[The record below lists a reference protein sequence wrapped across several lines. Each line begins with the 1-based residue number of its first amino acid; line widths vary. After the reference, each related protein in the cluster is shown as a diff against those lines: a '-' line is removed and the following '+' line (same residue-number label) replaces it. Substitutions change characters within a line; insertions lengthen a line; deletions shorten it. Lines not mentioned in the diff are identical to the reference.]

1 MLGLLP
7 SRDTMCEH
15 GGGRERRMYYDL
27 PEQAFV
33 PPPELGSAPPT
44 IIHPIVIV
52 GGGPVGLTLALA
64 LAAQGQRA
72 IVLEDD
78 STVSEGSRAL
88 GMSKRTLEI
97 WEALGAVAPVVARG
111 LAWSGGRIYRGTRLV
126 SAFDMPVDADQPH
139 GPMTNIQQC
148 WADQA
153 LLDALRQRYKLEPR
167 WRSRCTGVV
176 PAGDHVTVRVSCPAG
191 EYELAAR
198 FVVAC
203 DGARSVV
210 RSALGLRME
219 GSSATATY
227 VIADIRADL
236 TLPVC
241 RHAWF
246 DPPSLPR
253 GATVLMHKQP
263 DEIWRIDYQIGDT
276 DQLAEHLRPEVVT
289 DRIRAHLESIGEA
302 TDFSLEWI
310 SSYQARKLTLPSY
323 RAGRVLFAGDAAHLV
338 PIFGIRGLNSGVED
352 AFTLAWRLARV
363 IEDKAPIDLLDG
375 YSQERVAAARENIAQ
390 AGRSAAI
397 MDPPTRG
404 ARLMRDAVL
413 ALAPHEPALSD
424 ILNPRQGRTVAAT
437 SSPLNAFP
445 DRSAELSSGPAPG
458 EVLPDVR
465 LNVPSQAGDTI
476 LPAQMLCA
484 PRAFTLFL
492 FDPDEALKDAARH
505 AAGALGIV
513 LRIVRPK
520 ARVPAEIADDVA
532 ARSFAER
539 LGAGPGSAYLVRPDH
554 LVCAR
559 WRRLDVDE
567 LARAMGRMG
576 QDATEIA
583 HAD

>member
-1 MLGLLP
+1 
-7 SRDTMCEH
+7 
-15 GGGRERRMYYDL
+15 MYYDL
-27 PEQAFV
+27 PDQAFV
-33 PPPELGSAPPT
+33 PPPELGPTPPST
-44 IIHPIVIV
+44 IHPVVIV

-64 LAAQGQRA
+64 LAAQGVRA
-72 IVLEDD
+72 VVLEDD
-78 STVSEGSRAL
+78 ATVSEGSRAL

-97 WEALGAVAPVVARG
+97 WEALGAAAPVVARG

-126 SAFDMPVDADQPH
+126 SAFDMPVDPDQPH

-153 LLDALRQRYKLEPR
+153 LLDALRRIYKVEPR
-167 WRSRCTGVV
+167 WRSRCTGIV
-176 PAGDHVTVRVSCPAG
+176 PAGDHVSVKVACPAG

-263 DEIWRIDYQIGDT
+263 DEIWRIDYQIGET
-276 DQLAEHLRPEVVT
+276 DRLEDHLRPEVVT
-289 DRIRAHLESIGEA
+289 ARIRAHLESIGET
-302 TDFSLEWI
+302 TDFALEWI

-352 AFTLAWRLARV
+352 AFTLGWRLARV
-363 IEDKAPIDLLDG
+363 VEDKAPITLLDG

-413 ALAPHEPALSD
+413 ALAPHEPVLGE

-437 SSPLNAFP
+437 SSPLNGFP
-445 DRSAELSSGPAPG
+445 DRSAEFAGGPAPG

-465 LNVPSQAGDTI
+465 LNVPSKGGDLI
-476 LPAQMLCA
+476 LAAQLVCGS
-484 PRAFTLFL
+484 RDFTLFL
-492 FDPDEALKDAARH
+492 FDPDDALKEAARRV
-505 AAGALGIV
+505 ARDLGIA
-513 LRIVRPK
+513 LRVVRPK
-520 ARVPAEIADDVA
+520 ARAAAELADDA
-532 ARSFAER
+532 ARRSFTER
-539 LGAGPGSAYLVRPDH
+539 LDAVPGSAYLVRPDH

-559 WRRLDVDE
+559 WRHLDLDE
-567 LARAMGRMG
+567 LALAMRRLHI
-576 QDATEIA
+576 AEEAA
-583 HAD
+583 HAV